1 MFKYFLQSKIIHSRL
16 SNFVLAEIIFVSN
29 IGMYHPNLIRIFAQL
44 LKKKRMF
51 ISEKTI
57 DAVVEALESADFEHE
72 IEEFGKEQP
81 ALMGYVFSEDFDL
94 LTQEERELMLYLML
108 VIWQSILRD
117 GGEVEPVSKL
127 ALEDAEER
135 NWELLDTVKENRF
148 RERITVFFDDSDQ
161 EDLLAFVEDSLVDD
175 DDSTVTQEGREPIFV
190 ALKSVID
197 ILTKHEA

>member
-1 MFKYFLQSKIIHSRL
+1 
-16 SNFVLAEIIFVSN
+16 
-29 IGMYHPNLIRIFAQL
+29 
-44 LKKKRMF
+44 
-51 ISEKTI
+51 
-57 DAVVEALESADFEHE
+57 
-72 IEEFGKEQP
+72 
-81 ALMGYVFSEDFDL
+81 LMGYVFSEDFDL

>member
-1 MFKYFLQSKIIHSRL
+1 
-16 SNFVLAEIIFVSN
+16 
-29 IGMYHPNLIRIFAQL
+29 
-44 LKKKRMF
+44 MF
-51 ISEKTI
+51 ISETTI

-117 GGEVEPVSKL
+117 GGEMEPVSKL

-135 NWELLDTVKENRF
+135 NWELLETVKSSQF
-148 RERITVFFDDSDQ
+148 RERMTVFFEGSDQ
-161 EDLLAFVEDSLVDD
+161 EDLLAFVEDSLVED
-175 DDSTVTQEGREPIFV
+175 DDSTVTKEGREPIFV

-197 ILTKHEA
+197 ILTKNEA